1 MPTIYSLLETMLDAG
16 LSEFDF
22 WNMTL
27 GEIERYADSYK
38 RREEARL
45 KEKAFFYYRL
55 GDLIGISNGRYYSKD
70 FVYPEIYEVF
80 DGIYNAEEVETARQ
94 EERDRLSIERLQQM
108 YEQSKK
114 IKE

>member
-1 MPTIYSLLETMLDAG
+1 MPTIYSLLDNMLDTG
-16 LSEFDF
+16 LSEFEF
-22 WNMTL
+22 WNMTI

-94 EERDRLSIERLQQM
+94 EERDKQSIERLKKM
-108 YEQSKK
+108 IEQKK
-114 IKE
+114 ITKE